1 MVEEIY
7 QDRKREKGTRGGKK
21 EESSSSDIPKNDSL
35 KSDFP
40 SLKLDIKFEL
50 PMYTGELNV
59 EKLDNWVKQIEVYC
73 RVQRIV
79 DDEAK
84 IHLETL
90 RMGGTTL
97 IWWE

>member
-1 MVEEIY
+1 
-7 QDRKREKGTRGGKK
+7 
-21 EESSSSDIPKNDSL
+21 
-35 KSDFP
+35 
-40 SLKLDIKFEL
+40 IKFEL
-50 PMYTGELNV
+50 PMYTGELNA

-90 RMGGTTL
+90 QMGGTTL